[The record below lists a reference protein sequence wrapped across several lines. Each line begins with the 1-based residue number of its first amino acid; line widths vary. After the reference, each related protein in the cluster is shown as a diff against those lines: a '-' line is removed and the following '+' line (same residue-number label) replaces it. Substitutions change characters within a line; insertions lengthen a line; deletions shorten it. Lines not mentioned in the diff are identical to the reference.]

1 MAISIADE
9 YRDKMKA
16 AFDFLL
22 TKRVYIKNIIKNY
35 SNIHDVMEII
45 CKVFDGEYLSIYPNN
60 YSIFNVI
67 NESEFF
73 DWCKEN
79 IEGFQGNIVEQNPQ
93 YWCGMKESSKAV
105 ESEEAENYY
114 QKVGLTYTGKEHDN
128 FYHEELMTAFDAG
141 VEFEKKKH
149 EWHNVKIEL
158 PKESREY
165 LVSYD
170 ENCKNRFYVLHY
182 DTSNWYELYEEE
194 SGLIVS
200 KPYWWK
206 EIE

>member
-1 MAISIADE
+1 MGFEIG
-9 YRDKMKA
+9 
-16 AFDFLL
+16 
-22 TKRVYIKNIIKNY
+22 TK
-35 SNIHDVMEII
+35 EL
-45 CKVFDGEYLSIYPNN
+45 G
-60 YSIFNVI
+60 
-67 NESEFF
+67 
-73 DWCKEN
+73 
-79 IEGFQGNIVEQNPQ
+79 
-93 YWCGMKESSKAV
+93 V
-105 ESEEAENYY
+105 ESKEAENYY
-114 QKVGLTYTGKEHDN
+114 QKVGLTYTGKDRDN
-128 FYHEELMTAFDAG
+128 FYREELMAAFDAG

-149 EWHNVKIEL
+149 EWHDAKIEL

-206 EIE
+206 DIE